1 MKIDKTIPIHIQVS
15 VFAKKNNL
23 STQQEDDILTLCK
36 TAYIQGS
43 DSNFA
48 ILMPELKELQDKLKQ
63 VKEIVK

>member
-1 MKIDKTIPIHIQVS
+1 MTIDKTIPIHIQVS
-15 VFAKKNNL
+15 VFAKKNNF

-36 TAYIQGS
+36 TAYIKGS

-48 ILMPELKELQDKLKQ
+48 ILMPKLKELQDKLKK

>member
-1 MKIDKTIPIHIQVS
+1 MKIDKTTPIHIQVS

-23 STQQEDDILTLCK
+23 STQQEDDILTICK

-48 ILMPELKELQDKLKQ
+48 ILMPELKELQDKLKK
-63 VKEIVK
+63 VKEIAK